1 MLTRSLIPSL
11 LVTTGLSVAMLWL
24 PDTSVAQEYTMKTK
38 IVSINP
44 KIVEESWM
52 HHGIVVG
59 VRKVEDHAN
68 AGPEDPPQTVTDA
81 VGEFPDG
88 EYWEFHPS
96 GQWVQYFK
104 PYKNGLKDGLYK
116 EMEDGQ
122 IIKLSVKYKEGRKNG
137 PLTIYHPGSNEAKM
151 IIPYVE
157 NIQEGE
163 VKLFLANGKLE
174 MIENFKRGAA
184 QPFQK
189 TRYEYDP
196 EGNTRMEHFF
206 DFDTAGGH
214 RKYFREDGTVD
225 WEVGLNGDQLVDY
238 KRYTGSGK
246 ILEDH
251 PGPFNGDI
259 PTYYAS
265 GELMQ
270 NDHYRNGYPAGFTM
284 YDLRGRVLMKSR

>member
-1 MLTRSLIPSL
+1 MLTKRTLPACL
-11 LVTTGLSVAMLWL
+11 LTAGLSAAILFF
-24 PDTSVAQEYTMKTK
+24 PETAAAQQLTMKTK
-38 IVSINP
+38 IVGINP
-44 KIVEESWM
+44 KIIEESWM
-52 HHGIVVG
+52 RHGVVVG
-59 VRKVEDHAN
+59 VRKVQDHPN

-104 PYKNGLKDGLYK
+104 PYKDGLKHGLYK
-116 EMEDGQ
+116 EMDGQ
-122 IIKLSVKYKEGRKNG
+122 LIKLSVMYKEGRKNG
-137 PLTIYHPGSNEAKM
+137 PLTLFHPGSNEPKM
-151 IIPYVE
+151 IIPYVD
-157 NIQEGE
+157 NVKEGE
-163 VKLFLANGKLE
+163 VKLFLANGKLDL
-174 MIENFKRGAA
+174 IENFRRGAG
-184 QPFQK
+184 QPYQK

-196 EGNTRMEHFF
+196 EGFTRSEHFF
-206 DFDTAGGH
+206 DFETTTGH
-214 RKYFREDGTVD
+214 RKYFREDGTVE
-225 WEVGLNGDQLVDY
+225 WEVGLKGNQFVDF

-246 ILEDH
+246 ILEDR

-270 NDHYRNGYPAGFTM
+270 NDHYRDGYPAGFTM